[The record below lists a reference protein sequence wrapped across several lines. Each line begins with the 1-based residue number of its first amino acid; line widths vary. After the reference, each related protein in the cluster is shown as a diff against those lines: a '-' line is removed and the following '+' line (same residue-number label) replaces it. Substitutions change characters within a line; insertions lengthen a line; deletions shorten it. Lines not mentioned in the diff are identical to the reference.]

1 MVKKKK
7 ILKRHGFKYGIL
19 PSVVNVETTSPSP
32 LKTVAIRGY
41 RMSPIFRRLIL
52 APENPFID
60 TLNIYRYFIGRTSAN
75 MFFKATAR
83 IFAAIG

>member
-1 MVKKKK
+1 MMAWSDPGDIPGGHKTA
-7 ILKRHGFKYGIL
+7 GG
-19 PSVVNVETTSPSP
+19 VVP
-32 LKTVAIRGY
+32 A
-41 RMSPIFRRLIL
+41 RRLIL

-83 IFAAIG
+83 IFAPIG